1 MATEASVL
9 AGHSPLQLVPDGAR
23 AAETPLEARFYPY
36 DYNGGCVDSPHM
48 PRRNANVTLSGGGFF
63 SLWLLCLPPRPAAP
77 PEKLARASPPLAL
90 TARCARP
97 SPRSTVLAVA
107 GKDFAI
113 VAGDT
118 RMSTGFNIK
127 SRNVSKIYEINSKTV
142 LGTGGFRG
150 DITTLQK
157 LLRAKVTQYEH
168 QHGEMM
174 LPHAMAQNL
183 ANTLYGRRFFPYY
196 TWNVLAGLDQEGVGV
211 VYSYDPVG
219 NYERVRVSVTGSG
232 ESLIQPLLD
241 NQLERQHQNAPRP
254 PPLHIDLELDDAV
267 DLVKD
272 AFVSAGER
280 DIRTGDSVEI
290 CVITAAGVRIE
301 THPLNID

>member
-1 MATEASVL
+1 M
-9 AGHSPLQLVPDGAR
+9 
-23 AAETPLEARFYPY
+23 
-36 DYNGGCVDSPHM
+36 
-48 PRRNANVTLSGGGFF
+48 
-63 SLWLLCLPPRPAAP
+63 
-77 PEKLARASPPLAL
+77 
-90 TARCARP
+90 
-97 SPRSTVLAVA
+97 LAVA
-107 GKDFAI
+107 GKDFSI

-127 SRNVSKIYEINSKTV
+127 SRNVTKIYTINQKTV

-157 LLRAKVTQYEH
+157 TLRAKVTQYEH
-168 QHGEMM
+168 KHNTMI
-174 LPHAMAQNL
+174 LPHAVAQDL

-211 VYSYDPVG
+211 VYTYDPVG

-241 NQLERQHQNAPRP
+241 NQLERQHQSLGAKP
-254 PPLHIDLELDDAV
+254 PPLHIDLELADAV

-280 DIRTGDSVEI
+280 DIKTGDSVEI
-290 CVITAAGVRIE
+290 CIITKDGVRIE

>member
-1 MATEASVL
+1 MQL
-9 AGHSPLQLVPDGAR
+9 APKPLQLGTSSASAPIQ
-23 AAETPLEARFYPY
+23 ARFYPY
-36 DYNGGCVDSPHM
+36 DYNGG
-48 PRRNANVTLSGGGFF
+48 
-63 SLWLLCLPPRPAAP
+63 
-77 PEKLARASPPLAL
+77 
-90 TARCARP
+90 
-97 SPRSTVLAVA
+97 TVLAVA
-107 GKDFAI
+107 GKDFSI

-127 SRNVSKIYEINSKTV
+127 SRNVSKIFQINSKTV

-157 LLRAKVTQYEH
+157 LLTAKSTRYEH
-168 QHGEMM
+168 QHGETM
-174 LPHAMAQNL
+174 LPHAVAQSL

-196 TWNVLAGLDQEGVGV
+196 TWNVLAGLDENGVGV

-241 NQLERQHQNAPRP
+241 NQLERQHQSLGAKP
-254 PPLHIDLELDDAV
+254 PPLHIDLELDDAI

-280 DIRTGDSVEI
+280 DIRTGDAVEI
-290 CVITAAGVRIE
+290 CVITTTGTRIE
-301 THPLNID
+301 SHPLNVDRGAGCNTAQ

>member
-1 MATEASVL
+1 M
-9 AGHSPLQLVPDGAR
+9 QQ
-23 AAETPLEARFYPY
+23 RFSPY
-36 DYNGGCVDSPHM
+36 DYNGG
-48 PRRNANVTLSGGGFF
+48 
-63 SLWLLCLPPRPAAP
+63 
-77 PEKLARASPPLAL
+77 
-90 TARCARP
+90 
-97 SPRSTVLAVA
+97 TVLAVA
-107 GKDFAI
+107 GPTYSI

-118 RMSTGFNIK
+118 RMSTGFSIM
-127 SRNVSKIYEINSKTV
+127 SRNQSKIYKINEKTV

-168 QHGEMM
+168 QHGETI
-174 LPHAMAQNL
+174 LPHAVAQNL

-196 TWNVLAGLDQEGVGV
+196 TWNVLAGLDEDGVGV

-241 NQLERQHQNAPRP
+241 NQLERQHQTLGAKP
-254 PPLHIDLELDDAV
+254 PPLHIDYELEDAV

-280 DIRTGDSVEI
+280 DIRTGDAVEI
-290 CVITAAGVRIE
+290 CIVTAAGCEIR
-301 THPLNID
+301 TFPLNID

>member
-1 MATEASVL
+1 MAAAL
-9 AGHSPLQLVPDGAR
+9 APPNPLQLANE
-23 AAETPLEARFYPY
+23 AATSQPMEQRFYPY
-36 DYNGGCVDSPHM
+36 DYNGG
-48 PRRNANVTLSGGGFF
+48 
-63 SLWLLCLPPRPAAP
+63 
-77 PEKLARASPPLAL
+77 
-90 TARCARP
+90 
-97 SPRSTVLAVA
+97 TVLAVA

-127 SRNVSKIYEINSKTV
+127 SRNVSKIYKINSKTV

-150 DITTLQK
+150 DIVTLQK

-168 QHGEMM
+168 QHGETI
-174 LPHAMAQNL
+174 LPHAVAQNL

-241 NQLERQHQNAPRP
+241 NQLERQHQALGAKP
-254 PPLHIDLELDDAV
+254 PPLHIDLELDDAI

-272 AFVSAGER
+272 AFVSAGQR
-280 DIRTGDSVEI
+280 DIKTGDTVEI
-290 CVITAAGVRIE
+290 CVITAAGAKIISYPIN
-301 THPLNID
+301 HD

>member
-1 MATEASVL
+1 MAEDKL
-9 AGHSPLQLVPDGAR
+9 R
-23 AAETPLEARFYPY
+23 AAELE
-36 DYNGGCVDSPHM
+36 V
-48 PRRNANVTLSGGGFF
+48 
-63 SLWLLCLPPRPAAP
+63 
-77 PEKLARASPPLAL
+77 AL
-90 TARCARP
+90 QTINDLEQKHGE
-97 SPRSTVLAVA
+97 VIKVHAVA
-107 GKDFAI
+107 Q
-113 VAGDT
+113 
-118 RMSTGFNIK
+118 M
-127 SRNVSKIYEINSKTV
+127 
-142 LGTGGFRG
+142 
-150 DITTLQK
+150 
-157 LLRAKVTQYEH
+157 
-168 QHGEMM
+168 
-174 LPHAMAQNL
+174 L

-280 DIRTGDSVEI
+280 DIRTGDAVEI
-290 CVITAAGVRIE
+290 CIITKEGIRME
-301 THPLNID
+301 SYPLNID

>member
-1 MATEASVL
+1 
-9 AGHSPLQLVPDGAR
+9 
-23 AAETPLEARFYPY
+23 
-36 DYNGGCVDSPHM
+36 
-48 PRRNANVTLSGGGFF
+48 
-63 SLWLLCLPPRPAAP
+63 
-77 PEKLARASPPLAL
+77 
-90 TARCARP
+90 
-97 SPRSTVLAVA
+97 
-107 GKDFAI
+107 
-113 VAGDT
+113 
-118 RMSTGFNIK
+118 MSTGFNIK
-127 SRNVSKIYEINSKTV
+127 SRHVSKIYTINQKTV

-168 QHGEMM
+168 QHGEAI
-174 LPHAMAQNL
+174 LPHAVAQSL

-196 TWNVLAGLDQEGVGV
+196 TWNVLAGIDHDGVGA

-241 NQLERQHQNAPRP
+241 NQLERQHQQLAAKP
-254 PPLHIDLELDDAV
+254 PPLHVDLSVDATV

-272 AFVSAGER
+272 AFVSASER

-290 CVITAAGVRIE
+290 CIITKDGIK
-301 THPLNID
+301 